1 MKNYYI
7 SFFLGLLSFGVFAQN
22 YEFGIVHVSDYS
34 FKVVAIPDFDSTGDT
49 DVSDAGFTIMMPAG
63 NADITYRT
71 DLLGGRSW
79 GNSVL
84 NAAILENYGGDG
96 TEDAFFINL
105 LSGQTIFSHTMN
117 QQIDLVRFEVS
128 NMPVTGQMR
137 FLLNSKPIAI
147 NALGGLD
154 SFYNSNIDATTKQ
167 DYFGG
172 IASGLGSFDFATLST
187 EDNIFL
193 NSVSVFPNPA
203 SEFIY
208 IRSSIEIEQI
218 KMFDVLGKQVLTS
231 LETEQLKVD
240 HLQSGIY
247 FLKVFGNN
255 GSATKKIVIK

>member
-1 MKNYYI
+1 M
-7 SFFLGLLSFGVFAQN
+7 
-22 YEFGIVHVSDYS
+22 
-34 FKVVAIPDFDSTGDT
+34 
-49 DVSDAGFTIMMPAG
+49 
-63 NADITYRT
+63 
-71 DLLGGRSW
+71 
-79 GNSVL
+79 
-84 NAAILENYGGDG
+84 
-96 TEDAFFINL
+96 
-105 LSGQTIFSHTMN
+105 
-117 QQIDLVRFEVS
+117 
-128 NMPVTGQMR
+128 
-137 FLLNSKPIAI
+137 
-147 NALGGLD
+147 
-154 SFYNSNIDATTKQ
+154 
-167 DYFGG
+167 
-172 IASGLGSFDFATLST
+172 GSFDFATLST